1 MRDLQLNDD
10 CNGQLL
16 LAKEESKNFY
26 TLFFKI
32 SPIILKLFS
41 MLDNSYA
48 QTQLTIA
55 IEL

>member
-1 MRDLQLNDD
+1 MRDPQLNDD
-10 CNGQLL
+10 YNSQLL
-16 LAKEESKNFY
+16 LAKDESTNFY
-26 TLFFKI
+26 PLFFKA

-41 MLDNSYA
+41 MLDNSYI